1 MHSRGVEERIPLGL
15 CSNLIPLTFEL
26 PQVEGEGPLGSGLEQ
41 ATRGNILTE
50 VMS

>member
-26 PQVEGEGPLGSGLEQ
+26 RLREKVL
-41 ATRGNILTE
+41 
-50 VMS
+50 